1 MLLAAAG
8 CGKRGDPLPPLR
20 PLPGRVEDLSV
31 RRSATRLEVSFTVP
45 AANADGT
52 TPPAVDRI
60 DLYARTIPAGYPA
73 PTATQLMADPSN
85 VVTRLQVRPAEAV
98 QAAPPTAAAAPAVAP
113 RRPGEAVL
121 LVDPMIA
128 GMGGPITPTVA
139 AAPAAP
145 TSAATSPAAIPPVP
159 SASSPPAAAA
169 GSAPVPPA
177 PAALPAVATRYYVA
191 IGVTGTGRG
200 RSGPASP
207 VVAVALG
214 ELPAAPA
221 GVSAT
226 HDETRI
232 ILSWQPA
239 GSGQLFRVFRTGA
252 TFDAAS
258 AEALTPAPIAET
270 RFEMP
275 VEFGRQSCFSIQALQ
290 VASAVQ
296 AEGVPSPP
304 QCLLPTD
311 SYPPPAPGG
320 LRAIQEPDGIT
331 LLWTA
336 VTAADLAGYIVIRG
350 EATAQTLQPITGSPV
365 TATTY
370 RDTTAQPGMTYA
382 YAVYAVDRASPPNV
396 SAASERQVL
405 TVR

>member
-1 MLLAAAG
+1 
-8 CGKRGDPLPPLR
+8 
-20 PLPGRVEDLSV
+20 
-31 RRSATRLEVSFTVP
+31 
-45 AANADGT
+45 
-52 TPPAVDRI
+52 
-60 DLYARTIPAGYPA
+60 
-73 PTATQLMADPSN
+73 
-85 VVTRLQVRPAEAV
+85 
-98 QAAPPTAAAAPAVAP
+98 
-113 RRPGEAVL
+113 
-121 LVDPMIA
+121 
-128 GMGGPITPTVA
+128 
-139 AAPAAP
+139 
-145 TSAATSPAAIPPVP
+145 
-159 SASSPPAAAA
+159 
-169 GSAPVPPA
+169 
-177 PAALPAVATRYYVA
+177 
-191 IGVTGTGRG
+191 
-200 RSGPASP
+200 

-239 GSGQLFRVFRTGA
+239 GSGQQFRVFRTGA

-270 RFEMP
+270 QFEMP

-290 VASAVQ
+290 VTSTVQ

-320 LRAIQEPDGIT
+320 LQAIQEPGGVT

-336 VTAADLAGYIVIRG
+336 VTAGDLAGYIVVRG

-370 RDTTAQPGMTYA
+370 RDTTAQPGLTYA
-382 YAVYAVDRASPPNV
+382 YAVYAVDRATPPNA